1 MILGNVSWLGKRTG
15 PMNLLMV
22 EAGVPRIIVQSI
34 GASIIPHK
42 MEIKHVL
49 VVVQKL
55 DMTPNSNFNR
65 KTMLHYATL
74 IQLDFGVA
82 TGSLFSGAT
91 ALGVGFFGQPPLRS
105 SHDPGIS
112 RSANPAGTCS
122 HYPR

>member
-55 DMTPNSNFNR
+55 DMTPNCNFNG
-65 KTMLHYATL
+65 KTMLH
-74 IQLDFGVA
+74 
-82 TGSLFSGAT
+82 
-91 ALGVGFFGQPPLRS
+91 
-105 SHDPGIS
+105 
-112 RSANPAGTCS
+112 
-122 HYPR
+122 